1 MFASTPGV
9 LSRAS
14 LILGV
19 IITTVSFFALIA
31 ILGFYFGGTVPH
43 AGLYWAALWGFP
55 VGFVLMCLY
64 LLINLGRRRAH

>member
-19 IITTVSFFALIA
+19 IITGASFLSLIT
-31 ILGFYFGGTVPH
+31 ILGFYFAGTVPH
-43 AGLYWAALWGFP
+43 SGLYWAALWGFP
-55 VGFVLMCLY
+55 LGFVLMCVY
-64 LLINLGRRRAH
+64 LLINLGRRRAQ